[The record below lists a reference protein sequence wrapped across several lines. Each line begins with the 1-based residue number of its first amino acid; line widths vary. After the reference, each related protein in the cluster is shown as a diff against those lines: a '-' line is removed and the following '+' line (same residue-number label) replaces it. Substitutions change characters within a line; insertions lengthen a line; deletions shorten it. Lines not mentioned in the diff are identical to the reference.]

1 MIRKS
6 GNRFSE
12 KHAPGS
18 TRDRVR
24 EKDDAGRSG
33 RRLAGLAR
41 RLHGIGNAAAD
52 QDSILSDRRRLAE
65 QIALHPIAAFMRQE
79 TELLR
84 GFDALGD
91 DRHFEA
97 MAEVDDGADDCR
109 RLRIF
114 AEIDDEVAVNLDLVE
129 RERLQIAQRGV
140 AAAEIVHR
148 DPYPERLEPPQQ
160 RQTTVEILD

>member
-24 EKDDAGRSG
+24 EKEDAG
-33 RRLAGLAR
+33 RLAGLAR

-52 QDSILSDRRRLAE
+52 QDSILADRRRLAE

-79 TELLR
+79 TELLG

-97 MAEVDDGADDCR
+97 MAEVDDGADD
-109 RLRIF
+109 
-114 AEIDDEVAVNLDLVE
+114 
-129 RERLQIAQRGV
+129 
-140 AAAEIVHR
+140 
-148 DPYPERLEPPQQ
+148 
-160 RQTTVEILD
+160 